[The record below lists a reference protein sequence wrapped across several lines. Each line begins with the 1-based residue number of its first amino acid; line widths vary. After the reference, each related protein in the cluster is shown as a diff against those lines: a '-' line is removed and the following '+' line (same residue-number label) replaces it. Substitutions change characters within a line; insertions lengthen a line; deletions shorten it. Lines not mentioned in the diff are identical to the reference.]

1 MIDSF
6 KKVARYIIG
15 LFVVNVLHRILI
27 YIPGVQEACN
37 KEVRRDPHFL
47 ELISDHFKTQ

>member
-6 KKVARYIIG
+6 KKVTRYIIG
-15 LFVVNVLHRILI
+15 LFIVNVLHRILK
-27 YIPGVQEACN
+27 YIPVVQEACN
-37 KEVRRDPHFL
+37 KEVRSDPHSL